1 VLAVKHCVKPVVNG
15 GITSEKKKIMSLTV
29 DINSHNQNRME
40 NMKML
45 TELVEEKNRLDNQ
58 KREIQADLWRLEEEV
73 IELLIDKRMQ
83 NMLKVN
89 WQVLLRFKQDY

>member
-1 VLAVKHCVKPVVNG
+1 VKLGING